1 MIIEYSKRQPKGA
14 ITLGDDN
21 KWLELPADL
30 PESLEQYGRWIKQ
43 LQSEDWIKSVT
54 LDLSAAQGVVTC
66 ELPLKLNQRLE
77 EEPQG
82 VSIVFPGGRLRLKVD
97 TGPDKKSSEIWFMQH
112 PIIPEP
118 PGENKLVKQTQEK
131 SVQGADGSQLD
142 MSYQKPAE
150 RDMTKIQVMRITE
163 AKKPVNERV
172 PVLTLEGDEVEEIN
186 KFMDLYDQLSAA
198 ARGTHFGTLMY
209 KKGETSLQSAFL
221 VPMGLAMQMLK
232 VLKDLDLTDE
242 LHHERKRLTVRN
254 NQAWSKQYLAAKGMK
269 RR

>member
-30 PESLEQYGRWIKQ
+30 PENLEQYGNWIKQ
-43 LQSEDWIKSVT
+43 LQSEEWIKSVT
-54 LDLSAAQGVVTC
+54 MDLSGAQGVLTC

-97 TGPDKKSSEIWFMQH
+97 TGPDKKSTEVWFMQH
-112 PIIPEP
+112 PVLPAPES
-118 PGENKLVKQTQEK
+118 ENKLVKQTEEK
-131 SVQGADGSQLD
+131 SIEGKDGSQLD
-142 MSYQKPAE
+142 MSYQKPVE
-150 RDMTKIQVMRITE
+150 RDMTKIQVMRLTE

-186 KFMDLYDQLSAA
+186 KFMDLYDQISAA

-209 KKGETSLQSAFL
+209 KKGETSLQTAFL
-221 VPMGLAMQMLK
+221 LPMGLAMQMLK
-232 VLKDLDLTDE
+232 VLKDIELTDE
-242 LHHERKRLTVRN
+242 LHEERKRLTVRN
-254 NQAWSKQYLAAKGMK
+254 NQAWAKQYMAAKGMK
-269 RR
+269 RH

>member
-118 PGENKLVKQTQEK
+118 PERTN
-131 SVQGADGSQLD
+131 SS
-142 MSYQKPAE
+142 SKP
-150 RDMTKIQVMRITE
+150 RRK
-163 AKKPVNERV
+163 
-172 PVLTLEGDEVEEIN
+172 
-186 KFMDLYDQLSAA
+186 
-198 ARGTHFGTLMY
+198 
-209 KKGETSLQSAFL
+209 AFRA
-221 VPMGLAMQMLK
+221 P
-232 VLKDLDLTDE
+232 TD
-242 LHHERKRLTVRN
+242 RSWT
-254 NQAWSKQYLAAKGMK
+254 
-269 RR
+269 